1 MTTQQVIGEIKQMP
15 LLDRIQIMEWIAKT
29 IQSDAARQLKTA
41 KTVLTDKEKAIAI
54 IKAGCDMSSFCNAME
69 YQRASRKDRVWIF

>member
-29 IQSDAARQLKTA
+29 IQSDAARQLKTV
-41 KTVLTDKEKAIAI
+41 KITLTDKEKAIAI
-54 IKAGCDMSSFCNAME
+54 IKAGCDMSSFGDAAE
-69 YQRASRKDRVWIF
+69 YQRKI